1 MLNREEQGENGSSAA
16 FDKKMKYAV
25 IAFAII
31 EFIVIVAAICY
42 KIRR

>member
-1 MLNREEQGENGSSAA
+1 MLKREEQGENQSSTA
-16 FDKKMKYAV
+16 FNKQIKYGV